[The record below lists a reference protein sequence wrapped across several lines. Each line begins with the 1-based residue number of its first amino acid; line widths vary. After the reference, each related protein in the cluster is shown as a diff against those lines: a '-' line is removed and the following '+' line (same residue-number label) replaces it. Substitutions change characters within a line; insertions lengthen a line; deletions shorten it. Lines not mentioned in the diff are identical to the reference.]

1 MIIHWQKWIA
11 RLTSLAMGA
20 FGLVVASAQG
30 ADPALQAIAPYI
42 QDTTVAVVQVDVAK
56 VDVEGAFQAVRAL
69 IPEPLIPAAELTQR
83 IEEMKAGQALLKQA
97 GVTQIVAVV
106 DMGSQPDFRPVLF
119 ASIEAG
125 KTGEPVLTGVKQRM
139 GLDYS
144 EQAPGMVILGTEAAV
159 KRLKA
164 GTPAAREDLH
174 AAFAATKPGAIRCA
188 VGISGDT
195 RRVLTE
201 LLPQLP
207 PDIPLDAKKMASG
220 FAWLSFSAQLDKSLG
235 AQCCVESSNADAA
248 GEFKK
253 LFQLG
258 KQRLEAEPGAPAEF
272 KESLGAL
279 TAQQEG
285 NSLKLAVNAESL
297 AASQK
302 MKAAIG
308 GLLGKSRQ
316 AAQAAQS
323 MNNMKQLM
331 LAMHNYHDVY
341 GHFPMASS
349 IKKDGT
355 RLLSWRVYVLPFIE
369 QQALYQQ
376 FHLNEPW
383 DSEHNKQL
391 IAKMPKLFA
400 APTLSPAAVEKGM
413 TTYVVPVGKGTM
425 FSRDKGTRL
434 QDVTDGTSN
443 TAAILEANE
452 KNAVIW
458 TKPDDIDID
467 ADGLIKKL
475 QEGDGTIMIAFA
487 DGSVR
492 RVKLTIAPNMLKF
505 LLQMSDGNVVDIP

>member
-1 MIIHWQKWIA
+1 MSVNWQKWIA
-11 RLTSLAMGA
+11 RGTALAIGA
-20 FGLVVASAQG
+20 LGVLAGSAQG
-30 ADPALQAIAPYI
+30 AEPSLQAIAPYI
-42 QDTTVAVVQVDVAK
+42 QDTTIAVVQVDLKK
-56 VDVEGAFQAVRAL
+56 VDVEGAFQVVRTL

-83 IEEMKAGQALLKQA
+83 VEEMKAGQARLKQS
-97 GVTQIVAVV
+97 GVTQILAVV
-106 DMGSQPDFRPVLF
+106 DMGSQPDLRPVLF

-125 KTGEPVLTGVKQRM
+125 KTGEPILSGMKQQM
-139 GLDYS
+139 QLDYS
-144 EQAPGMVILGTEAAV
+144 EQTPGMVILGTEATV

-188 VGISGDT
+188 VGISADT

-207 PDIPLDAKKMASG
+207 PEVPLDAKKMAAG
-220 FAWLSFSAQLDKSLG
+220 FAWLSFSAQVDKDLG
-235 AQCCVESSNADAA
+235 AQCCLESSNAETA

-253 LFQLG
+253 LFQIG
-258 KQRLEAEPGAPAEF
+258 KQRLESEPGAPAEF

-279 TAQQEG
+279 TAQQDG
-285 NSLKLAVNAESL
+285 NSLKLALDAKSL

-316 AAQAAQS
+316 AAQATQS
-323 MNNMKQLM
+323 MNNLKQMM

-355 RLLSWRVYVLPFIE
+355 RLLSWRVYILPFIE
-369 QQALYQQ
+369 QDALYRQ

-383 DSEHNKQL
+383 DSEHNKTL
-391 IAKMPKLFA
+391 IAKMPKIYA
-400 APTLSPAAVEKGM
+400 APTLSPMTAEKGM

-434 QDVTDGTSN
+434 QDVSDGTSN
-443 TAAILEANE
+443 TVAILEANE

-458 TKPDDIDID
+458 TKPDDVDVD
-467 ADGLIKKL
+467 ADGLLKKL
-475 QEGDGTIMIAFA
+475 QENDGTFMVAFA

-492 RVKLTIAPNMLKF
+492 RIKLTIAPNMLKF